1 MGLSSLLILRIWGLL
16 RRISLTLSQ
25 NVIFNGLYPHRC
37 VTTMTHG
44 AITSNPC
51 CRTTFQTSGKLD
63 PLYLL
68 EAVQVWSITWTSCS
82 HMIYSHTLRNNVH
95 TLLTQDRDPRAY
107 QIFLGNVIPSA
118 EGQRDSSPSF
128 LASTPERLYVRSG
141 RRVASEAV
149 AATRPR
155 GAEGV
160 GWMGSGAEY
169 EHRWRIPLPRG
180 GVEVTDLLL
189 TPRMHSIL

>member
-1 MGLSSLLILRIWGLL
+1 
-16 RRISLTLSQ
+16 
-25 NVIFNGLYPHRC
+25 
-37 VTTMTHG
+37 
-44 AITSNPC
+44 
-51 CRTTFQTSGKLD
+51 
-63 PLYLL
+63 
-68 EAVQVWSITWTSCS
+68 
-82 HMIYSHTLRNNVH
+82 MIYSHTLRNNVH

-160 GWMGSGAEY
+160 GWVVGQSMRGREEGSPGES
-169 EHRWRIPLPRG
+169 
-180 GVEVTDLLL
+180 DLIISDIIQA
-189 TPRMHSIL
+189 HSNDA